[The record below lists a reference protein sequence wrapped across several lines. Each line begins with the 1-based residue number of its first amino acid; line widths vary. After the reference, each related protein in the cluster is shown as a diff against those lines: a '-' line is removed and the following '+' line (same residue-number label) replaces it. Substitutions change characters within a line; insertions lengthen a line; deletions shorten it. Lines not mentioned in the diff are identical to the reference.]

1 MKVNRRKQA
10 NTLTHKNIAQR
21 ATTVQVKQ
29 QLP

>member
-1 MKVNRRKQA
+1 MEANKRKQA